1 MIRKKSPV
9 LGIVLIVSFLLTF
22 VSFSLLVYN
31 IFHPVSYSLIK
42 PSNLHN
48 DEFDSSLVTLNTM
61 PKLEAY
67 CDSMYTAN
75 QSKRTY
81 PGIVA
86 EVMRKKFYH
95 GYSCYNIYSNPLAI
109 LFAPIV
115 KNGAEAVVVPAD
127 IVKYPMAACSQQS
140 IVGMQLLRRKGYDVR
155 KVEMWDSINKVG
167 HFAFEAYYDYGWHYF
182 DTNLEPDTEILRK
195 YKRPSVAYLAK
206 HPDIAMEAYRNSK
219 DAAMLTRLIESY
231 KTGPVNKFPA
241 PNAYFYQVVL
251 KYIGF
256 FAWIFILLA
265 IVLRYKFQYKRKQA
279 YKRDNNLQKEFAY
292 SALS

>member
-1 MIRKKSPV
+1 MIRKKSP
-9 LGIVLIVSFLLTF
+9 IWDIILISAFLLTF
-22 VSFSLLVYN
+22 VSFLLLANN

-42 PSNLHN
+42 PANLQN
-48 DEFDSSLVTLNTM
+48 DQYDSTLVKLNTM
-61 PKLEAY
+61 SKLEAY
-67 CDSMYTAN
+67 CDSMFSAN
-75 QSKRTY
+75 QSTKTY

-86 EVMRKKFYH
+86 DVMRKKFYH
-95 GYSCYNIYSNPLAI
+95 GYSYYDMSSNPLAV

-115 KNGAEAVVVPAD
+115 KNGAEAVVIPSD

-140 IVGMQLLRRKGYDVR
+140 IVGMQLLRRKGYNVR
-155 KVEMWDSINKVG
+155 KVAMWDSINKVG
-167 HFAFEAYYDYGWHYF
+167 HFTFEAYYDNGWHYF
-182 DTNLEPDTEILRK
+182 DTNLEPDTEILRE
-195 YKRPSVAYLAK
+195 YKRPSVDYLAR

-241 PNAYFYQVVL
+241 PNAYLYQVVL
-251 KYIGF
+251 KYIGY
-256 FAWIFILLA
+256 FAWIFILLV

-279 YKRDNNLQKEFAY
+279 YKRENKHQKGFAY